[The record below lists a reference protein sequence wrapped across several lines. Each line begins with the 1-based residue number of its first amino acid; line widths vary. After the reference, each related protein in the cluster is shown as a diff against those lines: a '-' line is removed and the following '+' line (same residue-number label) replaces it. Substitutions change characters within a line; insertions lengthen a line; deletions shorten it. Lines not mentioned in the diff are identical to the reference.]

1 MSDSKYEIEI
11 KTTADLKAAKEY
23 LASLR
28 DQQAALRKL
37 GQDASGVA
45 SQIEKIE
52 KVIEQSG
59 KSEGKG
65 FLGGG
70 AELLSSGLARLAIVA
85 GSVSEAMHFA
95 KESVKAFAEQETS
108 VAKLDAALAR
118 NGQLTDATHEKYNA
132 LAESLAQLTGT
143 DHGDWLEVLARLTQF
158 GAQSENIDKYAEA
171 VKNLAGVLDGDLN
184 GAALLVSRAIQGNF
198 TAFRRW
204 GIQLD
209 QNASQTDKLNQLF
222 TQLAQRGGGQLE
234 ARSKTLVGQFH
245 RLSIAYQDVQ
255 ENVGGLISDSGIL
268 QAVMGGLTYVAQ
280 KVAGALDAG
289 ARKTKDL
296 ANAQASSAEA
306 MGESEDA
313 ARKWQDRLEA
323 INKETQIYTIRLEAQ
338 RAKIEQVRQEQEQLN
353 KANTDAQLAR
363 IDQAEKSGA
372 ISPAQS
378 IELRARTKLAG
389 EQRTRKSD
397 AQAAQANLDLH
408 FQEQTDQARKV
419 SGIQTE
425 IQQAKLKA
433 KKQAEESSAQAV
445 YNDIGNTVS
454 DIKQKR
460 DKAVTQYH
468 TATLSGIGTVL
479 GGPGP
484 EEIAQYE
491 SDLAQAT
498 VAMEKAKSQWEAAR
512 AANKATKGNPE
523 QIPQLQDRLKQEA
536 AASDILAAKKDV
548 ENEALIRQRKAILES
563 TAVTDQTTATQ
574 VNTERIS
581 QVRTGIEKGLESG
594 GPLPNVQSITPYAVG
609 YQQQLQATQ
618 AENIRA
624 FQALMQAQEQ
634 HRKELE
640 AINRNI
646 QSRLN
651 NGGTR

>member
-65 FLGGG
+65 FLGSG
-70 AELLSSGLARLAIVA
+70 AELLSSGLAAAAAAATAVA
-85 GSVSEAMHFA
+85 GAMAYARQAVHD
-95 KESVKAFAEQETS
+95 FAEQETS

-118 NGQLTDATHEKYNA
+118 NAQLTDATHEKYNQ

-143 DHGDWLEVLARLTQF
+143 DHGQWLDVLARLTQF

-234 ARSKTLVGQFH
+234 ARSRTLSGQFH
-245 RLSIAYQDVQ
+245 RFAVAAQDVS
-255 ENVGGLISDSGIL
+255 ENVGGLIASTGIL
-268 QAVMGGLTYVAQ
+268 QAVTGAMTWAAQ
-280 KVAGALDAG
+280 QLASTLDTG
-289 ARKTKDL
+289 SKRTRDL

-323 INKETQIYTIRLEAQ
+323 INKETQIYTIRLEAE
-338 RAKIEQVRQEQEQLN
+338 RAKIEQVRQEQEQLT
-353 KANTDAQLAR
+353 KANTEAQLAR

-372 ISPAQS
+372 ISPAQA

-389 EQRTRKSD
+389 EQRTRKTD
-397 AQAAQANLDLH
+397 AQAAQQQLDIN
-408 FQEQTDQARKV
+408 FREQTDQARKV

-425 IQQAKLKA
+425 IEQAKQAAKA
-433 KKQAEESSAQAV
+433 RGDEASSRAV
-445 YNDIGNTVS
+445 YNNIGNVVS
-454 DIKQKR
+454 DIGDKLGTAKR
-460 DKAVTQYH
+460 SYIPPNQRDPE
-468 TATLSGIGTVL
+468 TLYT
-479 GGPGP
+479 GPSP
-484 EEIAQYE
+484 DEIAQSE
-491 SDLAQAT
+491 KDLAEATAALEQAK
-498 VAMEKAKSQWEAAR
+498 AAYEKASAVA
-512 AANKATKGNPE
+512 KATKGNPE
-523 QIPQLQDRLKQEA
+523 QLPQLQERLKQEL
-536 AASDILAAKKDV
+536 AASDILAANKDV
-548 ENEALIRQRKAILES
+548 ENEALIRQRRAGLQA

-574 VNTERIS
+574 VNTERIG
-581 QVRTGIEKGLESG
+581 QVRSDIQKGLESG
-594 GPLPNVQSITPYAVG
+594 GPLPNVQSITPYAIG

-640 AINRNI
+640 SINRNI